1 MINLM
6 NNFKKF
12 GYFLKEHWK
21 ISVAILVSITVVL
34 LYLINKSLNSS
45 STTYQTSVVEKGTL
59 ISSVSVSGKVVT
71 SNILEITTQATG
83 TVKKVYVKDGQKVYK
98 GQKVAE
104 VSLDAS
110 GLLAYSKA
118 KASLDTANNNY
129 RLTQASLA
137 KTYDEI
143 SGHDSDETLTMKETR
158 TKAEVSNDNAW
169 TNLQQAQL
177 SYNLVSPIITSPYTG
192 VINNLNI
199 VEGVNISSEKRVA
212 TVSTNGNPVVELS
225 LSEVDINKV
234 KVGQKATIT
243 FDSLPN
249 KTFTGVLATVDRLGT
264 TNSSVTTYNAYLKL
278 DNKSDD
284 LLPNMSGT
292 ANIILESLTDVVIV
306 PNAAVETKNNTS
318 YVKLLKNNNQEL
330 IEVTLGMNT
339 DNGIEVKSGLSA
351 GDVVIVGTS
360 SSTTKTTTTKS
371 VFSSVGGGMGI
382 PR

>member
-1 MINLM
+1 
-6 NNFKKF
+6 
-12 GYFLKEHWK
+12 
-21 ISVAILVSITVVL
+21 
-34 LYLINKSLNSS
+34 
-45 STTYQTSVVEKGTL
+45 
-59 ISSVSVSGKVVT
+59 
-71 SNILEITTQATG
+71 
-83 TVKKVYVKDGQKVYK
+83 
-98 GQKVAE
+98 
-104 VSLDAS
+104 
-110 GLLAYSKA
+110 
-118 KASLDTANNNY
+118 
-129 RLTQASLA
+129 
-137 KTYDEI
+137 
-143 SGHDSDETLTMKETR
+143 MKETR

-169 TNLQQAQL
+169 TNLQQSQL
-177 SYNLVSPIITSPYTG
+177 SYNLVSPIITSPSTG

-306 PNAAVETKNNTS
+306 PNAAVEIKNNTS
-318 YVKLLKNNNQEL
+318 YAKVLKNNNQEL
-330 IEVTLGMNT
+330 IKVTLGMNT
-339 DNGIEVKSGLSA
+339 DNGLIS
-351 GDVVIVGTS
+351 
-360 SSTTKTTTTKS
+360 
-371 VFSSVGGGMGI
+371 
-382 PR
+382 